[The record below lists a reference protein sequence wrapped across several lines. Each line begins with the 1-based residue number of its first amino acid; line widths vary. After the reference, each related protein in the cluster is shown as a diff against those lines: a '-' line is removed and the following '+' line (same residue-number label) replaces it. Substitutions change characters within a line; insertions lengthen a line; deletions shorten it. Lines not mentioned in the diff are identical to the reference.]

1 MPSWL
6 IACLQFLRH
15 MAATGGIYFYIDV
28 HYSGRGAK
36 CVRKTSNTKL
46 TEYATAWSHF
56 LANIGDNRDYMEL
69 KELYNHVK
77 HTRHGRLDVGT
88 FGINYDGY
96 IDLQGHALMIY
107 FAEHKYPEDP
117 KNRSYQ
123 ISRQRWIS
131 HYVRRIQQVM
141 NNVVAPI
148 ISLTLQNLMTST
160 TTRQLTQHEVLE
172 PPTVS
177 IPHFN
182 NGRPAHNNVSAY
194 ESMDDNGLF
203 QVASASCTVVATAS
217 KRHLTVDGRG
227 FFSRCRGRADGRGL
241 FFLPS

>member
-1 MPSWL
+1 
-6 IACLQFLRH
+6 
-15 MAATGGIYFYIDV
+15 
-28 HYSGRGAK
+28 
-36 CVRKTSNTKL
+36 
-46 TEYATAWSHF
+46 
-56 LANIGDNRDYMEL
+56 MEL
-69 KELYNHVK
+69 IELYNQVN
-77 HTRHGRLDVGT
+77 HTRHGRPDVRT
-88 FGINYDGY
+88 FGINYDEY
-96 IDLQGHALMIY
+96 IDLQGHALVIY

-182 NGRPAHNNVSAY
+182 NGRSTHNNVSAY
-194 ESMDDNGLF
+194 ESMDDNSLF
-203 QVASASCTVVATAS
+203 QVASAS
-217 KRHLTVDGRG
+217 
-227 FFSRCRGRADGRGL
+227 
-241 FFLPS
+241 